1 MKITKLQLKYFCL
14 IVIVLNLVSAILGV
28 LYYALS
34 TTTLFWLWNLQGII
48 MFISWILNSL
58 LVFINDRI
66 LMKSDNMGKKINLLS
81 YGFLAFIIFA
91 MFFFTI
97 HSLTTSFIDP
107 PMIITYVLA
116 FLALIGIAIFGIL
129 LAYLDIRNLE
139 NRGVLKV
146 E

>member
-1 MKITKLQLKYFCL
+1 MKIPKQKLKYFCL

-48 MFISWILNSL
+48 MFISWILNLL
-58 LVFINDRI
+58 LVYINDRI
-66 LMKSDNMGKKINLLS
+66 LMKSDTMGKKMNLLS

-107 PMIITYVLA
+107 PMIISYFLA
-116 FLALIGIAIFGIL
+116 LFALIGIAIFGIL
-129 LAYLDIRNLE
+129 LAYLDIKNLE
-139 NRGVLKV
+139 KRGVLNV

>member
-1 MKITKLQLKYFCL
+1 MKLNKLLLKTFCL
-14 IVIVLNLVSAILGV
+14 IIIVLNLINAILGV

-34 TTTLFWLWNLQGII
+34 TTRLFWLWNLQGII
-48 MFISWILNSL
+48 MFISWVLNL
-58 LVFINDRI
+58 LLIYINDRI
-66 LMKSDNMGKKINLLS
+66 LMKSDIMGRKMNLVS

-107 PMIITYVLA
+107 PIIVTYALA
-116 FLALIGIAIFGIL
+116 LLALIGIAIFGVL
-129 LAYLDIRNLE
+129 LAYLDIKNLE

>member
-1 MKITKLQLKYFCL
+1 MKLNKLQLKTFCL
-14 IVIVLNLVSAILGV
+14 ITIVLNLISAILGV

-34 TTTLFWLWNLQGII
+34 TTRLFWLWNLQGII
-48 MFISWILNSL
+48 MFISWVLNL
-58 LVFINDRI
+58 LLIYINDRI
-66 LMKSDNMGKKINLLS
+66 LMKSDIMGRKMNLFS

-107 PMIITYVLA
+107 PIIVTYALA
-116 FLALIGIAIFGIL
+116 LLALIGIAIFGVL
-129 LAYLDIRNLE
+129 LAYLDIKNLE

>member
-1 MKITKLQLKYFCL
+1 MKITKQQLKYFCL

-48 MFISWILNSL
+48 MFISWILNLL
-58 LVFINDRI
+58 LVYINDRI
-66 LMKSDNMGKKINLLS
+66 LMKSDTMGKKMNLLS

-107 PMIITYVLA
+107 PMIISYFLA
-116 FLALIGIAIFGIL
+116 LFALIGIAIFGIL
-129 LAYLDIRNLE
+129 LAYLDIKNLE
-139 NRGVLKV
+139 KRGVLNV

>member
-1 MKITKLQLKYFCL
+1 MKINKLHLKTFCL
-14 IVIVLNLVSAILGV
+14 IIIVLNLITAVLGV

-34 TTTLFWLWNLQGII
+34 TTRLFLLWNLQGII
-48 MFISWILNSL
+48 MYISWLLNIL
-58 LVFINDRI
+58 LVYINDRI
-66 LMKSDNMGKKINLLS
+66 LIKSDSKGKKMNLLS

-107 PMIITYVLA
+107 PMIITYALA
-116 FLALIGIAIFGIL
+116 LLALIGIAIFGIL
-129 LAYLDIRNLE
+129 LAYLDIKNLE
-139 NRGVLKV
+139 NRGVLKF